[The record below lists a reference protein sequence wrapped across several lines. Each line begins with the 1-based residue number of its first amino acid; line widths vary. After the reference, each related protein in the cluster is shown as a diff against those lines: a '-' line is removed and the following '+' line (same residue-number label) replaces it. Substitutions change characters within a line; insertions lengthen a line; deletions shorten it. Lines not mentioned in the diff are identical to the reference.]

1 MARFREPRNGTS
13 YTTFRRNIRLPH
25 VPWRSYAPNVVAMH
39 DLIVGRCYGTGDRL
53 VIGRVLGRAIDR
65 WVTVGDKTTLAPYA
79 DDDIVLAVLST
90 FVSAEDDPLALGSLQ
105 VAHVP
110 IELIS
115 RVAEHDNL
123 ALLWL
128 FAGKMPSIGEAFRAV
143 NYGALGPAY
152 IAKYLEPVPR
162 SMAETKLKFDEVRR
176 EIAQAGAAADREAAR
191 ARKARTKDASKS
203 KRAPKTGG
211 DR

>member
-1 MARFREPRNGTS
+1 M
-13 YTTFRRNIRLPH
+13 
-25 VPWRSYAPNVVAMH
+25 
-39 DLIVGRCYGTGDRL
+39 
-53 VIGRVLGRAIDR
+53 IGRVLGRAIDR
-65 WVTVGDKTTLAPYA
+65 WVTVGDKTTLVPYE
-79 DDDIVLAVLST
+79 DDDVVLAVLST

-110 IELIS
+110 IDLIS
-115 RVAEHDNL
+115 RVAERDNP

-143 NYGALGPAY
+143 NYGSLGPAY

-176 EIAQAGAAADREAAR
+176 EISKANAKAATKAAR
-191 ARKARTKDASKS
+191 KP
-203 KRAPKTGG
+203 KRATKTGG